1 MKKAEGGGSR
11 ARLVKTKNTEG
22 GARGQGGQG
31 EGD

>member
-22 GARGQGGQG
+22 GARGQG